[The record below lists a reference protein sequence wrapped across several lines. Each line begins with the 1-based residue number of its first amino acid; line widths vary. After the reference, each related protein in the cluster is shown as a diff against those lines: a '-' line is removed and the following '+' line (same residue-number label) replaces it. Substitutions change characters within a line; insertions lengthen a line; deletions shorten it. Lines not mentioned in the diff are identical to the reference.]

1 MTETGKNW
9 HKKLPPTLYAYVG
22 QTPSIPVVSKVPT
35 IILGMDAL
43 FGFPKQSDVL
53 SIAAMILSSKPVSD
67 KVDDGIIKEA
77 LLDFYTSSG
86 KRKPDQ
92 IIIFRDGGSESQF
105 NQVLIK
111 LLRLASSLTRS
122 GTLRIVVI
130 VVRKNIIPSFFQQG
144 SPDNMLHGTVI
155 DNKVCHPKNNDFYL
169 GTHAGMIGITRQ
181 THYHVLL
188 DQAGFPADDLQEQLH
203 SWGQFMKIR
212 DASET
217 SSSYG
222 GMYAPGVIS
231 VPQLSR
237 LKDKVSNFIFVC

>member
-9 HKKLPPTLYAYVG
+9 HKKLPPTLYAYAG
-22 QTPSIPVVSKVPT
+22 ANT
-35 IILGMDAL
+35 
-43 FGFPKQSDVL
+43 FN
-53 SIAAMILSSKPVSD
+53 SSCFKVSD
-67 KVDDGIIKEA
+67 KVDDGIMKEA

-92 IIIFRDGGSESQF
+92 IIIFRDGVSESQF

-122 GTLRIVVI
+122 GTLKIVVI
-130 VVRKNIIPSFFQQG
+130 VG
-144 SPDNMLHGTVI
+144 SPDNVLHGTVI

-188 DQAGFPADDLQEQLH
+188 DQAGFSADDLQEFVH
-203 SWGQFMKIR
+203 SL
-212 DASET
+212 SN
-217 SSSYG
+217 
-222 GMYAPGVIS
+222 MYQRSTIA
-231 VPQLSR
+231 
-237 LKDKVSNFIFVC
+237 IFVVAPICYAHLAASQLGAIYED

>member
-1 MTETGKNW
+1 M
-9 HKKLPPTLYAYVG
+9 LTLG

-35 IILGMDAL
+35 IILGMGAL
-43 FGFPKQSDVL
+43 FSFPEQFDVP

-67 KVDDGIIKEA
+67 KMDDGIMKEA

-92 IIIFRDGGSESQF
+92 IIIFSDGE
-105 NQVLIK
+105 
-111 LLRLASSLTRS
+111 
-122 GTLRIVVI
+122 
-130 VVRKNIIPSFFQQG
+130 
-144 SPDNMLHGTVI
+144 SPDNVLHGTVI

-188 DQAGFPADDLQEQLH
+188 DQAGFSADDLQEFVHSLSYMYQRSTKAIFFGLLFATLIWQLH
-203 SWGQFMKIR
+203 NWGKFMKIR

-217 SSSYG
+217 SSSHD

-237 LKDKVSNFIFVC
+237 LKDKVSNFILVC

>member
-1 MTETGKNW
+1 M
-9 HKKLPPTLYAYVG
+9 LTLG
-22 QTPSIPVVSKVPT
+22 QTPSIAVVSKVPT
-35 IILGMDAL
+35 IILGMGAL
-43 FGFPKQSDVL
+43 FGFPEQSDVL

-67 KVDDGIIKEA
+67 KDNGIMKEA

-92 IIIFRDGGSESQF
+92 IIIFRDGGS
-105 NQVLIK
+105 
-111 LLRLASSLTRS
+111 
-122 GTLRIVVI
+122 
-130 VVRKNIIPSFFQQG
+130 
-144 SPDNMLHGTVI
+144 PDNVLHGTVV

-169 GTHAGMIGITRQ
+169 STHAGMIGITRQ

-188 DQAGFPADDLQEQLH
+188 DQAGFSADDLQEFVHSLSYMYQRSTTAIFLWLLFATLIWQLH

-217 SSSYG
+217 SSSHG

-231 VPQLSR
+231 VPQLFR
-237 LKDKVSNFIFVC
+237 LKDKVSNFILVC

>member
-1 MTETGKNW
+1 MF
-9 HKKLPPTLYAYVG
+9 TLG

-35 IILGMDAL
+35 IILGMGAL
-43 FGFPKQSDVL
+43 FGFPEQSDVL

-67 KVDDGIIKEA
+67 KVDDGIKKEA

-92 IIIFRDGGSESQF
+92 IIIFRDGGS
-105 NQVLIK
+105 
-111 LLRLASSLTRS
+111 
-122 GTLRIVVI
+122 
-130 VVRKNIIPSFFQQG
+130 
-144 SPDNMLHGTVI
+144 PDNVLHATVI

-188 DQAGFPADDLQEQLH
+188 GQAGFPADDLQEQLH
-203 SWGQFMKIR
+203 NWGQFMKIR
-212 DASET
+212 DTLET
-217 SSSYG
+217 SLSHG

-231 VPQLSR
+231 IPQLSR